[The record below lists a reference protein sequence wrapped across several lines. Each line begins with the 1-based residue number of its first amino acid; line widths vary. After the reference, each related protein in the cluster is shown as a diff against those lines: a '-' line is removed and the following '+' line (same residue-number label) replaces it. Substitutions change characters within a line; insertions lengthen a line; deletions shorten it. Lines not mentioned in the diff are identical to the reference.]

1 MIRIKVNLA
10 VASSQ
15 IWLNTVLENFDHFLQ
30 DHANCERKA
39 SSMVLSFVAK
49 YPDRTQMIPKLIE
62 ISLEELTH
70 FQQVYQLMEK
80 RGVQLPASMEKDL
93 YAKQLFQYCHTGRD
107 AHLLDRLVIMSVIET
122 RGAER
127 FKMIADG
134 LKDSELQSF
143 YQQFWV
149 SEAKH
154 GHIFIR
160 LARYYFSDEQIQD
173 RVNFFVDK
181 EAAVIQGL
189 PIRAML
195 H

>member
-1 MIRIKVNLA
+1 MRIRVNLA
-10 VASSQ
+10 VPSSQ
-15 IWLNTVLENFDHFLQ
+15 AWLDTVLNHFDHFLQ

-49 YPDRTQMIPKLIE
+49 YPDRTQMIPKLID

-80 RGVQLPASMEKDL
+80 RGIQLPSSMEKDL
-93 YAKQLFQYCHTGRD
+93 YAKQLFQHCKTGRD
-107 AHLLDRLVIMSVIET
+107 AHLLDRMVIMSVIET

-134 LKDSELQSF
+134 LTDPELQSF
-143 YQQFWV
+143 YQQFWI

-154 GHIFIR
+154 GHIFTR
-160 LARYYFSDEQIQD
+160 LASYYFTHEQIEE
-173 RVNFFVDK
+173 RVKFFVDK
-181 EAAVIQGL
+181 EAQIIESL